1 MPSRRS
7 FLALSALAA
16 GVGIYPELYAE
27 ASAAMPNPTLTT
39 VIGGTTVPRRRV
51 LEWEARRLQVVAERM
66 RHNLPG
72 AVAKELD
79 ALLRRPAVATAHVP
93 RDRQMLADVKMRL
106 GEAEMRKVTAGDLV
120 LSNPT
125 AVLTAAPR
133 KWAISAA
140 EVRSDR
146 GTAAGFASW
155 FDQRRIRNDVRAML
169 VACPDHYVITTGA
182 GGRQEVIEV
191 TGGAVLASRF
201 LVDYSD
207 NREVP
212 IPVAAGFGTQ
222 VAGCARN
229 DKGVMIGA
237 VRHQFRDNP
246 DGGFTAKLGVAF
258 PVLLPPWCAPE
269 HRWHLACEFGNW
281 ITAYAATAGEP
292 ARA

>member
-1 MPSRRS
+1 MLTRRN
-7 FLALSALAA
+7 FFALSALAA

-27 ASAAMPNPTLTT
+27 EAAATPGVTLTT
-39 VIGGTTVPRRRV
+39 FIGGVQVPRQKV
-51 LEWEARRLQVVAERM
+51 LEWEARRLQVVAARL

-79 ALLRRPAVATAHVP
+79 ALILRPALATTNVV

-106 GEAEMRKVTAGDLV
+106 GEAEMRKLMAGDLA

-125 AVLTAAPR
+125 AVLTAAPK
-133 KWAISAA
+133 KWAISTAT
-140 EVRSDR
+140 VRSDR

-155 FDQRRIRNDVRAML
+155 FDKRRTRNDVRAML
-169 VACPDHYVITTGA
+169 VACPDHYVIKTRTG
-182 GGRQEVIEV
+182 GKQEVIEV

-201 LVDYSD
+201 LVDYAD
-207 NREVP
+207 TAEVP
-212 IPVAAGFGTQ
+212 IPVATGFGTQ

-229 DKGVMIGA
+229 DQGVMIGA
-237 VRHQFRDNP
+237 VRHQFRHHP
-246 DGGFTAKLGVAF
+246 GGGFTAKLGVAF

-281 ITAYAATAGEP
+281 ITAYVASTA
-292 ARA
+292 